1 MYLVSGLPLMV
12 MPRLR
17 LDVLTILTS
26 NVPEVWTTAS
36 AEHMHIT
43 TGIHTS
49 THMVSSADRVT
60 SDRWSHDSL
69 MMSHDSLMM
78 SHYSPVM
85 SNSTSM
91 SRWSPP
97 SCTTL
102 RAWCAVATPSTRTP
116 LREMMRSPT
125 CRTPALEQR
134 RDSERRERKEGRK
147 DKRNT

>member
-43 TGIHTS
+43 TSIHTS
-49 THMVSSADRVT
+49 TYTVSSADHVT
-60 SDRWSHDSL
+60 SDRW
-69 MMSHDSLMM
+69 SHDSLMM

-125 CRTPALEQR
+125 CRTPALERR
-134 RDSERRERKEGRK
+134 RDSERGERKEGRK